1 METTKLFEA
10 ALGLKSPWRVDTIQ
24 FAHGGK
30 KGRGRLDIRIDFV
43 RGGELPCPECK
54 AACKAHDTD
63 EQTWRHLNFFE
74 HETYLVARMPR
85 VNCEVHGVL
94 KVEAPWARP
103 GSGFTMLF
111 EAFVMALAPEIPMS
125 VLARMVGEH
134 DTRLWRIVKWHVADA
149 RSRVDM
155 THVTSVVVD
164 ETSRAKRHNYVSL
177 FLEPKKLDD
186 EGLVTHD
193 ARVLF
198 VTEGR
203 SHEAFHGFVAD
214 LTAHGGEPKRVKD
227 VCMDMSPAYQR
238 GAAETL
244 PWAAVTFDRFHVMKL
259 VGEAL
264 DDARRREYEAR
275 PELKKSRYVWLKNP
289 SNLSLS
295 QRAKLAGL
303 STMNLLTAK
312 AYQMRL
318 NLQALWD
325 RRTPA
330 SAAKYLKRW
339 CNWVDRAT
347 KRPKDSKETWVLEA
361 MNRTAKTV
369 RESATGILNY
379 FRLRMTSGVIESVNG
394 LAQAARARA
403 RGYRN
408 ADTFI
413 SMIYLIAGRL
423 TFELPAATHSP

>member
-1 METTKLFEA
+1 
-10 ALGLKSPWRVDTIQ
+10 
-24 FAHGGK
+24 
-30 KGRGRLDIRIDFV
+30 
-43 RGGELPCPECK
+43 
-54 AACKAHDTD
+54 
-63 EQTWRHLNFFE
+63 
-74 HETYLVARMPR
+74 
-85 VNCEVHGVL
+85 
-94 KVEAPWARP
+94 
-103 GSGFTMLF
+103 
-111 EAFVMALAPEIPMS
+111 
-125 VLARMVGEH
+125 
-134 DTRLWRIVKWHVADA
+134 
-149 RSRVDM
+149 
-155 THVTSVVVD
+155 
-164 ETSRAKRHNYVSL
+164 
-177 FLEPKKLDD
+177 
-186 EGLVTHD
+186 
-193 ARVLF
+193 
-198 VTEGR
+198 
-203 SHEAFHGFVAD
+203 
-214 LTAHGGEPKRVKD
+214 
-227 VCMDMSPAYQR
+227 
-238 GAAETL
+238 
-244 PWAAVTFDRFHVMKL
+244 
-259 VGEAL
+259 
-264 DDARRREYEAR
+264 
-275 PELKKSRYVWLKNP
+275 
-289 SNLSLS
+289 
-295 QRAKLAGL
+295 
-303 STMNLLTAK
+303 MNLLTAK